1 MSEPNRVPS
10 ITNNEKSACK
20 KLKQDKEETH
30 IAGFVI

>member
-20 KLKQDKEETH
+20 KLKQNKEETH